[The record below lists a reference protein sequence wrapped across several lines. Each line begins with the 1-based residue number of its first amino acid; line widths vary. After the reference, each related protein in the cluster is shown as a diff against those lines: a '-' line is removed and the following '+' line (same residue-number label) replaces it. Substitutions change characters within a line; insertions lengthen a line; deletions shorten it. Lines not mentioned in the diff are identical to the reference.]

1 MNIAILSRGYHLYS
15 TQSLLKAGEKRNHTM
30 EVIDPT
36 YCRLSIQN
44 GIPTLFYH
52 EEKVDDLHAIIPR
65 VGASSTYY
73 GSSLVRHFEAAK
85 VFSIVSAQAILN
97 SRDKWTSFQILS
109 KAGVSVPKYY
119 FGQSVSGRT
128 AIIHFWQSTHYY

>member
-1 MNIAILSRGYHLYS
+1 MNTAILSRGYHLYS

-52 EEKVDDLHAIIPR
+52 EEKVDDLHAILRR

-97 SRDKWTSFQILS
+97 SGTNGLRFKFFPKQGLPFPIL
-109 KAGVSVPKYY
+109 
-119 FGQSVSGRT
+119 
-128 AIIHFWQSTHYY
+128 FW